1 MPPASPAPS
10 KKVMPRSTAPR
21 ISRIASGLVPPFVSP
36 KRPLLPPPSPMTLE
50 TSPDWPRATY
60 SMGNPHAFAII
71 AQALEEPPPR
81 CEFSRMAS
89 LPNRPKGRSI
99 KNLRMVWGFASR
111 YRGHLA
117 VAALALA
124 IAAGATV
131 SIPWGF
137 KFVIDKGFGPGAG
150 NPHTIAPWFERLLG
164 VVAVL
169 ALATATRYYF
179 VSWIGERTVADI
191 RLAVHRN
198 LLRLS
203 PGFFEEN
210 RPAEITSRITVDT
223 TIIEQVV
230 GTTVSVALRNTV
242 MGLACVGILF
252 ALAPKLA
259 AMMLLGVPLV
269 VAPIIFLGRKVRQVS
284 TRSQDR
290 IADVG
295 TVTSEVLGA
304 MKILQAFNQEGRE
317 ASRFGQAVE
326 RVFATAKKRML
337 LRAIMTAIVI
347 FMIFGAITMVIWQGA
362 IDVAAGRIT
371 GGTIAAFV
379 LYGGLLAGAF
389 GNLSEV
395 YCDLLRAAGASE
407 RLSELLEAQPDIHA
421 PANPAKLP
429 EPARG
434 ELAFEQDTFHYPTR
448 PETSALDGFDLVVR
462 ARERL
467 AVVGPSGAGKT
478 TLFQLAERF
487 YDPQAGRILID
498 GVDLRDA
505 DPADVRQRIAMVP
518 QETVMFAA
526 SARDN
531 LRYGNWGATE
541 EQLWQAA
548 RDANAEDF
556 LRALP
561 QGLDTFMGEGG
572 ARLSGGQRQ
581 RIAIARALLRDAPL
595 LLLDEATSAL
605 DAESER
611 LVQDALDRL
620 MADRTTI
627 VIAHRLATVRAADRI
642 VVMDAG
648 RIVEEGT
655 HASLNARGGL
665 YARLARLQFED
676 RAA

>member
-1 MPPASPAPS
+1 MAIP
-10 KKVMPRSTAPR
+10 TA
-21 ISRIASGLVPPFVSP
+21 
-36 KRPLLPPPSPMTLE
+36 
-50 TSPDWPRATY
+50 
-60 SMGNPHAFAII
+60 
-71 AQALEEPPPR
+71 
-81 CEFSRMAS
+81 
-89 LPNRPKGRSI
+89 NRPKGRSI
-99 KNLRMVWGFASR
+99 RNLRMVWGFALR
-111 YRGHLA
+111 YPTQIAIAGFALL
-117 VAALALA
+117 VAA
-124 IAAGATV
+124 AATSGVPYA
-131 SIPWGF
+131 F
-137 KFVIDKGFGPGAG
+137 KLIIDKGFAAG
-150 NPHTIAPWFERLLG
+150 GGGRDLARWFEYLLMLVG
-164 VVAVL
+164 VMAI
-169 ALATATRYYF
+169 ATAVRFYF
-179 VSWIGERTVADI
+179 VSWLGERTVADI

-230 GTTVSVALRNTV
+230 GTTVSVALRNLIL
-242 MGLACVGILF
+242 GIACVVILF

-259 AMMLLGVPLV
+259 ALILLGALLV
-269 VAPIIFLGRKVRQVS
+269 VLPVAILGRKVRAISV
-284 TRSQDR
+284 RSQDR

-304 MKILQAFNQEGRE
+304 MKIVQAFNQQGRE
-317 ASRFGQAVE
+317 ASRFSDAVSS
-326 RVFATAKKRML
+326 VFATAKRRIL
-337 LRAIMTAIVI
+337 VRALMTAIVI
-347 FMIFGAITMVIWQGA
+347 FLIFGAITLVIWQGA
-362 IDVAAGRIT
+362 IEVAAGRMT

-395 YCDLLRAAGASE
+395 YGDLLRAAGASE
-407 RLSELLEAQPDIHA
+407 RLTQLLEAQPDIRA
-421 PANPAKLP
+421 PAQPKAMP
-429 EPARG
+429 EPPRG
-434 ELAFEQDTFHYPTR
+434 ELKFENVTFHYPTR
-448 PETSALDGFDLVVR
+448 PDTSALNDFSLAVR
-462 ARERL
+462 PRERL

-478 TLFQLAERF
+478 TIFQLAERF
-487 YDPQAGRILID
+487 YDPQAGRVLLD

-505 DPADVRQRIAMVP
+505 DPADIRQRIAMVP
-518 QETVMFAA
+518 QETIIFAA

-531 LRYGNWGATE
+531 LRYGKWDASE
-541 EQLWQAA
+541 DELWDAA
-548 RDANAEDF
+548 RLANAEDF

-561 QGLDTFMGEGG
+561 DGLDTFMGEGG

-620 MADRTTI
+620 MEHRTTI

-642 VVMDAG
+642 VVMDG
-648 RIVEEGT
+648 GMIVEEGT
-655 HASLNARGGL
+655 HASLSARGGL

>member
-1 MPPASPAPS
+1 MAVNPAS
-10 KKVMPRSTAPR
+10 
-21 ISRIASGLVPPFVSP
+21 
-36 KRPLLPPPSPMTLE
+36 
-50 TSPDWPRATY
+50 
-60 SMGNPHAFAII
+60 
-71 AQALEEPPPR
+71 
-81 CEFSRMAS
+81 
-89 LPNRPKGRSI
+89 RPKGRSV
-99 KNLRMVWGFASR
+99 KSLRMVAGFATR
-111 YRGHLA
+111 YPGHIA
-117 VAALALA
+117 VAALAL
-124 IAAGATV
+124 IVAAAATSGV
-131 SIPWGF
+131 PYAF
-137 KFVIDKGFGPGAG
+137 KLIIDKGFAHGAG
-150 NPHTIAPWFERLLG
+150 SNHDIARWFEYLLLLVG
-164 VVAVL
+164 VL
-169 ALATATRYYF
+169 AIATAVRYYS
-179 VSWIGERTVADI
+179 VSWLGERTVADI

-230 GTTVSVALRNTV
+230 GTTVSVALRNAILGISCAV
-242 MGLACVGILF
+242 ILF

-259 AMMLLGVPLV
+259 LLILVGALV
-269 VAPIIFLGRKVRQVS
+269 VVVPIAVLGRRVRTIS
-284 TRSQDR
+284 THSQDR

-304 MKILQAFNQEGRE
+304 MKIVQAFNQQGRE
-317 ASRFGQAVE
+317 ASRFTDAVE
-326 RVFATAKKRML
+326 RVFATARRRIVV
-337 LRAIMTAIVI
+337 RAFMTSIVI
-347 FMIFGAITMVIWQGA
+347 FVIFSAITLVIWQGA
-362 IDVAAGRIT
+362 IEVAAGRIT

-379 LYGGLLAGAF
+379 LYGALLAGAF
-389 GNLSEV
+389 GNLTEV
-395 YCDLLRAAGASE
+395 YGDLLRAAGASD
-407 RLSELLEAQPDIHA
+407 RLGELLNAEAQIRA
-421 PANPAKLP
+421 PAQPVALP

-434 ELAFEQDTFHYPTR
+434 ALEFESVTFHYPTR
-448 PETSALDGFDLVVR
+448 PETSALEDFTLRIDP
-462 ARERL
+462 RERL

-478 TLFQLAERF
+478 TIFQLAERF
-487 YDPQAGRILID
+487 YDPQHGRILLD

-518 QETVMFAA
+518 QDTVIFAA

-531 LRYGNWGATE
+531 LRYGNWNASE

-548 RDANAEDF
+548 RDANAEEF

-627 VIAHRLATVRAADRI
+627 VIAHRLATVRAAHRI
-642 VVMDAG
+642 VVMDGG

-655 HASLNARGGL
+655 HATLSARGGL

>member
-1 MPPASPAPS
+1 
-10 KKVMPRSTAPR
+10 
-21 ISRIASGLVPPFVSP
+21 
-36 KRPLLPPPSPMTLE
+36 
-50 TSPDWPRATY
+50 
-60 SMGNPHAFAII
+60 
-71 AQALEEPPPR
+71 
-81 CEFSRMAS
+81 MANV
-89 LPNRPKGRSI
+89 PNRPPGRSV
-99 KNLRMVWGFASR
+99 KNLRMVWSFALR
-111 YRGHLA
+111 YPGRVAIAGLA
-117 VAALALA
+117 LLVAA
-124 IAAGATV
+124 AAAT
-131 SIPWGF
+131 SIPLGF
-137 KFVIDKGFGPGAG
+137 KLIIDKGFGPRAG
-150 NPHTIAPWFERLLG
+150 DSSDIARWFEGLLA
-164 VVAVL
+164 VVVIMAI
-169 ALATATRYYF
+169 ATAVRYYF
-179 VSWIGERTVADI
+179 VSWLGERTVADI

-230 GTTVSVALRNTV
+230 GTTVSVALRNAIMAV
-242 MGLACVGILF
+242 ACVVILF
-252 ALAPKLA
+252 VLAPKLA
-259 AMMLLGVPLV
+259 GLMLLGVPIV
-269 VAPIIFLGRKVRQVS
+269 MGPIIILARRVRQVS
-284 TRSQDR
+284 VSSQDR
-290 IADVG
+290 IATVG
-295 TVTSEVLGA
+295 AVNSEVLGA
-304 MKILQAFNQEGRE
+304 MKIVQAFNQQDRE
-317 ASRFGQAVE
+317 RSRFAEAVE
-326 RVFATAKKRML
+326 RVFATAKRRIL
-337 LRAIMTAIVI
+337 LRSIMTAIAI
-347 FMIFGAITMVIWQGA
+347 LLMFSAITFVIWQGA
-362 IDVAAGRIT
+362 IDVAAGKMT

-379 LYGGLLAGAF
+379 LYGGLLAGSF

-395 YCDLLRAAGASE
+395 YGDLLRAAGASE
-407 RLSELLEAQPDIHA
+407 RLSELLYAEPEIRA

-434 ELAFEQDTFHYPTR
+434 ELVFDDVTFHYPTR
-448 PETSALDGFDLVVR
+448 LETSALNGFSLAV
-462 ARERL
+462 APHERL

-478 TLFQLAERF
+478 TIFQLAERF
-487 YDPQAGRILID
+487 YDPQDGRVLLD

-505 DPADVRQRIAMVP
+505 DPADVRRRIAMVP

-531 LRYGNWGATE
+531 LRYGNWDATE
-541 EQLWQAA
+541 DQLWQAA

-561 QGLDTFMGEGG
+561 EALDTYMGEGG

-620 MADRTTI
+620 MEHRTTI

-642 VVMDAG
+642 VVMEHG

-655 HASLNARGGL
+655 HSSLTRRGGL
-665 YARLARLQFED
+665 YARLASLQFED

>member
-1 MPPASPAPS
+1 
-10 KKVMPRSTAPR
+10 
-21 ISRIASGLVPPFVSP
+21 
-36 KRPLLPPPSPMTLE
+36 
-50 TSPDWPRATY
+50 
-60 SMGNPHAFAII
+60 
-71 AQALEEPPPR
+71 
-81 CEFSRMAS
+81 MANI
-89 LPNRPKGRSI
+89 PNRPKGRSI
-99 KNLRMVWGFASR
+99 NSLRMVWSFALR
-111 YRGHLA
+111 YPGHIA
-117 VAALALA
+117 VAALALL
-124 IAAGATV
+124 IAAGATSGV
-131 SIPWGF
+131 PYAF
-137 KFVIDKGFGPGAG
+137 KLIIDKGFAAGAG
-150 NPHTIAPWFERLLG
+150 TSRDLARWFQYLLLLVG
-164 VVAVL
+164 VM
-169 ALATATRYYF
+169 ALATAVRFYF
-179 VSWIGERTVADI
+179 VSWLGERTVADI

-230 GTTVSVALRNTV
+230 GTTVSVALRNTIL
-242 MGLACVGILF
+242 GIACIVILF

-259 AMMLLGVPLV
+259 LSILAGALLV
-269 VAPIIFLGRKVRQVS
+269 VLPISILGRKVRAIS

-304 MKILQAFNQEGRE
+304 MKIVQAFNQQGRE
-317 ASRFGQAVE
+317 ANRFAEAVG
-326 RVFATAKKRML
+326 RVFATAKRRIL
-337 LRAIMTAIVI
+337 VRAIMTAIVI
-347 FMIFGAITMVIWQGA
+347 FLIFSAITMVIWQGA
-362 IDVAAGRIT
+362 TEVASGRMT

-395 YCDLLRAAGASE
+395 YGDLLRAAGASE
-407 RLSELLEAQPDIHA
+407 RLAELLDAEPEIRA
-421 PANPAKLP
+421 PAHPSKLP

-434 ELAFEQDTFHYPTR
+434 ELAFEQVTFHYPTR
-448 PETSALDGFDLVVR
+448 RETSALNEFSLTVR
-462 ARERL
+462 PRERL

-487 YDPQAGRILID
+487 YDPDQGQVLLD
-498 GVDLRDA
+498 GVDLKDA
-505 DPADVRQRIAMVP
+505 DPADIRQRIAMVP
-518 QETVMFAA
+518 QETVIFAA

-531 LRYGNWGATE
+531 LRYGNWDATE
-541 EQLWQAA
+541 DELWQAA
-548 RDANAEDF
+548 RDANAEEF

-561 QGLDTFMGEGG
+561 EGIDTFMGEGG

-620 MADRTTI
+620 MEHRTTI

-642 VVMDAG
+642 VVMDSG

-655 HASLNARGGL
+655 HANLNSRGGL

>member
-1 MPPASPAPS
+1 M
-10 KKVMPRSTAPR
+10 VT
-21 ISRIASGLVPPFVSP
+21 
-36 KRPLLPPPSPMTLE
+36 
-50 TSPDWPRATY
+50 
-60 SMGNPHAFAII
+60 
-71 AQALEEPPPR
+71 
-81 CEFSRMAS
+81 
-89 LPNRPKGRSI
+89 LPNRPKGRSLSDL
-99 KNLRMVWGFASR
+99 KMVWSFALR
-111 YRGHLA
+111 YPAQIGI
-117 VAALALA
+117 AALALLF
-124 IAAGATV
+124 AAGAT
-131 SIPWGF
+131 SGIPYAF
-137 KFVIDKGFGPGAG
+137 KLIIDKGFAEGTTSASD
-150 NPHTIAPWFERLLG
+150 IARWFQYLLMLVG
-164 VVAVL
+164 VMAI
-169 ALATATRYYF
+169 ATAVRFYF
-179 VSWIGERTVADI
+179 VSWLGERTVADI

-198 LLRLS
+198 LLRLA

-230 GTTVSVALRNTV
+230 GTTVSVALRNLV
-242 MGLACVGILF
+242 MGTACVVILF

-259 AMMLLGVPLV
+259 ALLLLGVPLIV
-269 VAPIIFLGRKVRQVS
+269 GPLTILGRRIRAISV
-284 TRSQDR
+284 RSQDR
-290 IADVG
+290 IAEIG
-295 TVTSEVLGA
+295 NVTSEVLGA
-304 MKILQAFNQEGRE
+304 MKIVQAFGQQQRE
-317 ASRFGQAVE
+317 TTRFTDAVE
-326 RVFATAKKRML
+326 RVFSTARRRIL
-337 LRAIMTAIVI
+337 LRALMSAIVI
-347 FMIFGAITMVIWQGA
+347 FLMFGAITMIIWQGA
-362 IDVAAGRIT
+362 VDVAAGRMS

-389 GNLSEV
+389 GALSEV
-395 YCDLLRAAGASE
+395 YGDLLRAAGASE
-407 RLSELLEAQPDIHA
+407 RLSFLLNAEPDIRPPAQPV
-421 PANPAKLP
+421 PLP
-429 EPARG
+429 EPGRG
-434 ELAFEQDTFHYPTR
+434 ELVFDRVTFQYPTR
-448 PETSALDGFDLVVR
+448 RETSALQEFSLAVQ

-478 TLFQLAERF
+478 TIFQLAERF
-487 YDPQAGRILID
+487 YDPQQGRVLLD

-518 QETVMFAA
+518 QDTVMFAA

-531 LRYGNWGATE
+531 LRYGNWQASE
-541 EQLWQAA
+541 DELWQAA
-548 RDANAEDF
+548 RDANAEEF

-561 QGLDTFMGEGG
+561 EGLDTFMGEGG

-620 MADRTTI
+620 MEHRTTV

-642 VVMDAG
+642 VVMDSG

-655 HASLNARGGL
+655 HASLTARGGL

>member
-1 MPPASPAPS
+1 
-10 KKVMPRSTAPR
+10 
-21 ISRIASGLVPPFVSP
+21 
-36 KRPLLPPPSPMTLE
+36 
-50 TSPDWPRATY
+50 
-60 SMGNPHAFAII
+60 
-71 AQALEEPPPR
+71 
-81 CEFSRMAS
+81 MAS
-89 LPNRPKGRSI
+89 RPNRPKGKSV
-99 KNLRMVWGFASR
+99 KNLRMVWGFTSR
-111 YRGHLA
+111 YPGHIA
-117 VAALALA
+117 IAALALLV
-124 IAAGATV
+124 AAAATSGV
-131 SIPWGF
+131 PYAF
-137 KFVIDKGFGPGAG
+137 KLIIDKGFAAG
-150 NPHTIAPWFERLLG
+150 SGTRDIARWFEYLLLLVG
-164 VVAVL
+164 VMAF
-169 ALATATRYYF
+169 ATATRFYF
-179 VSWIGERTVADI
+179 VSWLGERTVADI

-210 RPAEITSRITVDT
+210 RPAEITSRLTVDT

-230 GTTVSVALRNTV
+230 GTTVSVALRNTIL
-242 MGLACVGILF
+242 GFACIGILL

-259 AMMLLGVPLV
+259 LSVLLGSLLV
-269 VAPIIFLGRKVRQVS
+269 VAPIALLGRRVRAIS

-295 TVTSEVLGA
+295 TLTSEVLGA
-304 MKILQAFNQEGRE
+304 MKIVQAFNQQGRE
-317 ASRFGQAVE
+317 TSRFAEAVE
-326 RVFATAKKRML
+326 RVFATAKRRML
-337 LRAIMTAIVI
+337 LRAIMTAIAM
-347 FMIFGAITMVIWQGA
+347 FLIFGAITWVIWGGA
-362 IDVAAGRIT
+362 IEVSSGRMT

-395 YCDLLRAAGASE
+395 YGDLLRAAGASE
-407 RLSELLEAQPDIHA
+407 RLGELLDARPEIHP
-421 PANPAKLP
+421 PANPVKLP
-429 EPARG
+429 EAAQG
-434 ELAFEQDTFHYPTR
+434 ELVFEQVTFHYPTR
-448 PETSALDGFDLVVR
+448 PETSALNDFDLVVR
-462 ARERL
+462 PRERL

-478 TLFQLAERF
+478 TIFQLAERF
-487 YDPQAGRILID
+487 YDPQGGRVLLD

-518 QETVMFAA
+518 QDTVMFAA

-531 LRYGNWGATE
+531 LRYGNWNASE
-541 EQLWQAA
+541 DELWRAA
-548 RDANAEDF
+548 RDANAEKF

-561 QGLDTFMGEGG
+561 DGLDTFMGEGG

-620 MADRTTI
+620 MEHRTTI

-642 VVMDAG
+642 VVMDQG
-648 RIVEEGT
+648 QIVEEGT
-655 HASLNARGGL
+655 HATLNARGGL

>member
-1 MPPASPAPS
+1 
-10 KKVMPRSTAPR
+10 
-21 ISRIASGLVPPFVSP
+21 
-36 KRPLLPPPSPMTLE
+36 
-50 TSPDWPRATY
+50 
-60 SMGNPHAFAII
+60 
-71 AQALEEPPPR
+71 
-81 CEFSRMAS
+81 
-89 LPNRPKGRSI
+89 
-99 KNLRMVWGFASR
+99 MVWRFALH
-111 YRGHLA
+111 YPGHIA
-117 VAALALA
+117 IAALALLL
-124 IAAGATV
+124 AAGATSGV
-131 SIPWGF
+131 PYAF
-137 KFVIDKGFGPGAG
+137 KLIIDKGFASGGTT
-150 NPHTIAPWFERLLG
+150 HDIARWFEYLLLL
-164 VVAVL
+164 VAVM
-169 ALATATRYYF
+169 AIATAVRFYF
-179 VSWIGERTVADI
+179 VSWLGERTVADI

-223 TIIEQVV
+223 TIIEQAV
-230 GTTVSVALRNTV
+230 GTTVSVALRNTIL
-242 MGLACVGILF
+242 GIACVVILF

-259 AMMLLGVPLV
+259 ALILLGALLV
-269 VAPIIFLGRKVRQVS
+269 VLPIAVLGRRVRAISV
-284 TRSQDR
+284 RSQDR

-304 MKILQAFNQEGRE
+304 MKIVQAFNQQGRE
-317 ASRFGQAVE
+317 ASRFADAVD
-326 RVFATAKKRML
+326 RVFATAKRRIL
-337 LRAIMTAIVI
+337 IRAIMTAIVI
-347 FMIFGAITMVIWQGA
+347 FLIFGAITMVIWQGA
-362 IDVAAGRIT
+362 TEVAAGRMT

-395 YCDLLRAAGASE
+395 YGDLLRAAGASE
-407 RLSELLEAQPDIHA
+407 RLSELLDAEPEIRA
-421 PANPAKLP
+421 PADPDQLP
-429 EPARG
+429 VPGRG
-434 ELAFEQDTFHYPTR
+434 ELEFENVTFHYPTR
-448 PETSALDGFDLVVR
+448 RETSALNDFSLRVK
-462 ARERL
+462 AREGL
-467 AVVGPSGAGKT
+467 AVGGPSGAGKT
-478 TLFQLAERF
+478 TIFQLAGRF
-487 YDPQAGRILID
+487 YDPQSGRVLLD

-505 DPADVRQRIAMVP
+505 DPADIRLRIAMVP

-531 LRYGNWGATE
+531 LRYGNWDATE
-541 EQLWQAA
+541 DELWQAA
-548 RDANAEDF
+548 RDANAEEF

-642 VVMDAG
+642 VVMDGG

-655 HASLNARGGL
+655 HSTLTRRGGL

>member
-1 MPPASPAPS
+1 MAIQ
-10 KKVMPRSTAPR
+10 TA
-21 ISRIASGLVPPFVSP
+21 
-36 KRPLLPPPSPMTLE
+36 
-50 TSPDWPRATY
+50 
-60 SMGNPHAFAII
+60 
-71 AQALEEPPPR
+71 
-81 CEFSRMAS
+81 
-89 LPNRPKGRSI
+89 NRPKGRSI
-99 KNLRMVWGFASR
+99 KNLRMVWSFALR
-111 YRGHLA
+111 YPGHIA
-117 VAALALA
+117 IAALALLF
-124 IAAGATV
+124 AAAAT
-131 SIPWGF
+131 SGIPYGF
-137 KFVIDKGFGPGAG
+137 KLIIDKGFASGAG
-150 NPHTIAPWFERLLG
+150 TTRDLARWFEYLLLLVG
-164 VVAVL
+164 VMAV
-169 ALATATRYYF
+169 ATAVRYFF
-179 VSWIGERTVADI
+179 VSWLGERTVADI

-230 GTTVSVALRNTV
+230 GTTVSVALRNSV
-242 MGLACVGILF
+242 LAIACVVILF
-252 ALAPKLA
+252 ALAAKLA
-259 AMMLLGVPLV
+259 LLILVGAALV
-269 VAPIIFLGRKVRQVS
+269 VAPIAILGRRVRAIS

-295 TVTSEVLGA
+295 AVSSEVLGA
-304 MKILQAFNQEGRE
+304 MKIVQAFNQQERE
-317 ASRFGQAVE
+317 RSRFADAVE
-326 RVFATAKKRML
+326 RVFATAKRRILMRSL
-337 LRAIMTAIVI
+337 MTGIVI
-347 FMIFGAITMVIWQGA
+347 FLMLGAITMIIWEGA
-362 IDVAAGRIT
+362 TEVASGRMT

-395 YCDLLRAAGASE
+395 YGDLLRAAGASE
-407 RLSELLEAQPDIHA
+407 RLSELLQAEPEIRAPAQPS
-421 PANPAKLP
+421 KLP

-434 ELAFEQDTFHYPTR
+434 ELVFEHVTFHYPTR
-448 PETSALDGFDLVVR
+448 RETSALNDFTLAVKS
-462 ARERL
+462 RERL

-487 YDPQAGRILID
+487 YDPDEGRVMLD
-498 GVDLRDA
+498 GVDLMAA
-505 DPADVRQRIAMVP
+505 DPADIRRRIAMVP
-518 QETVMFAA
+518 QETVIFAA

-531 LRYGNWGATE
+531 LRYGNWEATE
-541 EQLWQAA
+541 DQLWQAA
-548 RDANAEDF
+548 SDANAEEF

-561 QGLDTFMGEGG
+561 QGLDTYMGEGG

-620 MADRTTI
+620 MEHRTTI

-642 VVMDAG
+642 VVMDEG